1 MAAKMYVNLEN
12 IKHNLDQIKEKVN
25 NDVNIIAMVK
35 ADAYGLGDTEV
46 TKFLETLG
54 VNLFG
59 VAIVDE
65 GVHLRN
71 NSINSYI
78 LVTGQFLEED
88 IKNIL
93 EFNLAVSV
101 SNLAL
106 LEKLNEEAVKQEKTV
121 KVHIKVDTGM
131 TRLGFGTNEILSI
144 VKHIKNTF
152 TNVIIDGI
160 YTHLSS
166 ADSDDEYT
174 IAQLNKFD
182 NTIKL
187 LFENGH
193 KFNYIHALNSSGL
206 LKFPKYSYNT
216 VRVGDILYGYYPDE
230 SLRNYIFLKPSVK
243 IVAPIIHLRNICS
256 DCSISYSRTFKSK
269 TNMKIATIQMGYADG
284 LDRKLSNQLNV
295 YISGFPCKIVG
306 NICMDMCMV
315 DVSNVSN
322 VNVGDY
328 CTIIDYNDSIYDIAN
343 IIGTINYEIISR
355 ISKRVKRL
363 YVKKE
368 VNN

>member
-1 MAAKMYVNLEN
+1 MAAKMYVNLDN
-12 IKHNLDQIKEKVN
+12 IKHNLEQIKEKINDEVN
-25 NDVNIIAMVK
+25 VIAMVK
-35 ADAYGLGDTEV
+35 ADAYGLGDTDV

-71 NSINSYI
+71 NSVNSYI

-88 IKNIL
+88 INNIL
-93 EFNLAVSV
+93 EYNLAVSV
-101 SNLAL
+101 SNLDL
-106 LEKLNEEAVKQEKTV
+106 LEKLNIEASKQNKKVKI
-121 KVHIKVDTGM
+121 HIKVDTGM
-131 TRLGFGTNEILSI
+131 TRLGFGPNEILTT
-144 VKHIKNTF
+144 VKYIKDTF
-152 TNVIIDGI
+152 MNIIIDGI

-174 IAQLNKFD
+174 IVQLNKFD
-182 NTIKL
+182 STVKL
-187 LFENGH
+187 LFESGYN
-193 KFNYIHALNSSGL
+193 FNYIHALNSSGL

-216 VRVGDILYGYYPDE
+216 VRVGDILYGYYPDD
-230 SLRNYIFLKPSVK
+230 SLRSCIFLKPSVK
-243 IVAPIIHLRNICS
+243 IIAPIIHLRDITS

-269 TNMKIATIQMGYADG
+269 TNMRIATIQMGYADG
-284 LDRKLSNQLNV
+284 LDRKLSNRLNV
-295 YISGFPCKIVG
+295 YINGTPCRIVG
-306 NICMDMCMV
+306 NICMDMCMI

-328 CTIIDYNDSIYDIAN
+328 CTIIDYDDSIYDVAN

-368 VNN
+368 VN